1 MPSQRKD
8 RDWVT
13 IEIVREE
20 ESTKDMP
27 INTPDVTKDTRPSAL
42 SPFRHSIFRNVWIAN
57 LGSQFGGLIQAV
69 GASWLMLS
77 IAAAPEMV
85 TLVQASTTLPVV
97 MFALVAGALADSF
110 DRRNIM
116 IAAQVFMLL
125 VSMSLAACAWLGLIT
140 PWLLLLFT
148 FLIGCGAAFN
158 GPAWQASVAEM
169 VPREDLPTAVA
180 LNSMGFN
187 MARSVG
193 PAVGGFI
200 VAAAGAAAAFA
211 VNTVTY
217 FGIILV
223 LARWR
228 RQPEQRLLP
237 REALGTAVLA
247 GLRYVSM
254 SPNIKFTLLRS
265 FVFGAGASAL
275 VSLMPLVA
283 KELVGGGSVT
293 YGLLLGG
300 FGAGA
305 VGGALIA
312 HRLRLSLSNEW
323 IVRLAMILFAIAVA
337 VTAVSHWLALTLL
350 AQLLSGA
357 GWVLALAT
365 FNVTVQT
372 SAPRWVVGRA
382 LSLYQMVTFGGMAG
396 GSWAW
401 GIVTG
406 EIGLSEALL
415 VSVLVLLVCV
425 TLGWRFMLPQTEDLK
440 LTLLKRWKEPEVALP
455 IEHRSGP
462 VVVTIEYRIDESQV
476 LEFLTAMGDR
486 KRIRRRDGAR
496 HWSLLR
502 DLSEPD
508 LWIERYDSPTWLD
521 YVRQNQRMTEDDAA
535 VSDRIRSLHR
545 GPDKPR
551 VRRMIERQTS
561 SPPAGTAP
569 RVKDLAEPLTD
580 PSRQS

>member
-1 MPSQRKD
+1 M
-8 RDWVT
+8 T
-13 IEIVREE
+13 GTTNE
-20 ESTKDMP
+20 
-27 INTPDVTKDTRPSAL
+27 NPDVATGARFSAL
-42 SPFRHSIFRNVWIAN
+42 SPFRHAVFRNVWIAN

-77 IAAAPEMV
+77 IAADPEMV
-85 TLVQASTTLPVV
+85 TLVQASTTLPIV

-110 DRRNIM
+110 DRRGIM
-116 IAAQVFMLL
+116 MAAQAFMLV
-125 VSMSLAACAWLGLIT
+125 VSMALAACAWLGLIT

-217 FGIILV
+217 FGIIIV

-228 RQPEQRLLP
+228 PPPEQRLLP
-237 REALGTAVLA
+237 RERLGMAVLA

-265 FVFGAGASAL
+265 FAFGAGASAL
-275 VSLMPLVA
+275 VALMPLVA
-283 KELVGGGSVT
+283 KDLVGGGSVT

-312 HRLRLSLSNEW
+312 HRLRMSFSNEA
-323 IVRLAMILFAIAVA
+323 IVRLAMLAFAAAIA
-337 VTAVSHWLALTLL
+337 VTAVSSWLALTLA

-382 LSLYQMVTFGGMAG
+382 LSLYQMATFAGMAG
-396 GSWAW
+396 GSWLW
-401 GIVTG
+401 GVVTG
-406 EIGLSEALL
+406 EIGLSETLL
-415 VSVLVLLVCV
+415 ISVLVLLGCMA
-425 TLGWRFMLPQTEDLK
+425 LGLGFALPQTEDLK
-440 LTLLKRWKEPEVALP
+440 LNLLKRWKEPETALP
-455 IEHRSGP
+455 IEQRSGP
-462 VVVTIEYRIDESQV
+462 VVVTIEYRIDESDV
-476 LEFLTAMGDR
+476 LEFLTAMSDR

-496 HWSLLR
+496 NWSLLR
-502 DLSEPD
+502 DLAETD
-508 LWIERYDSPTWLD
+508 LWIERYQSPTWLE

-535 VSDRIRSLHR
+535 VWDRIRSLHR
-545 GPDKPR
+545 GTDKPR

-561 SPPAGTAP
+561 SPPSGPAP
-569 RVKDLAEPLTD
+569 RAKDLAEPLTD
-580 PSRQS
+580 PSRQA

>member
-1 MPSQRKD
+1 VTGTTNQN
-8 RDWVT
+8 RDGT
-13 IEIVREE
+13 ADARF
-20 ESTKDMP
+20 
-27 INTPDVTKDTRPSAL
+27 SAL
-42 SPFRHSIFRNVWIAN
+42 SPFSHAICRNVWIAN

-69 GASWLMLS
+69 GASWMMLS

-85 TLVQASTTLPVV
+85 TLVQASTTLPIV
-97 MFALVAGALADSF
+97 MFALVAGALADGF
-110 DRRNIM
+110 DRRSIM
-116 IAAQVFMLL
+116 IAAQAFMLV
-125 VSMSLAACAWLGLIT
+125 VSMALAVCAWFGLIT

-169 VPREDLPTAVA
+169 VPREDLPSAVA

-187 MARSVG
+187 IARSVG

-200 VAAAGAAAAFA
+200 VAVAGAAAAFA

-217 FGIILV
+217 FGIIIV

-228 RQPEQRLLP
+228 RPPEQRLLP
-237 REALGTAVLA
+237 RERLDMAILA
-247 GLRYVSM
+247 GVRYVAM

-265 FVFGAGASAL
+265 LVFGAGASAVVAL
-275 VSLMPLVA
+275 LPLVA
-283 KELVGGGSVT
+283 KDLVGGGSVT

-312 HRLRLSLSNEW
+312 HRLRLSLSNEA
-323 IVRLAMILFAIAVA
+323 IVRLAMLGFALAVL
-337 VTAVSHWLALTLL
+337 VTALSSWLALTFA
-350 AQLLSGA
+350 AQFLSGA

-382 LSLYQMVTFGGMAG
+382 LSLYQMATFAGMAG
-396 GSWAW
+396 GSWLW
-401 GIVTG
+401 GVITG
-406 EIGLSEALL
+406 EVGLSSSLL
-415 VSVLVLLVCV
+415 TSVPVLLGCLA
-425 TLGWRFMLPQTEDLK
+425 LGFRFVLPQTEDLK
-440 LTLLKRWKEPEVALP
+440 LNPLKRWQEPEIVLP
-455 IEHRSGP
+455 IEQRSGP
-462 VVVTIEYRIDESQV
+462 IVVTIEYRIQEEDA
-476 LEFLTAMGDR
+476 LDFLTAMSDR

-496 HWSLLR
+496 NWSLLR
-502 DLSEPD
+502 DLAEPD
-508 LWIERYDSPTWLD
+508 LWIERYESPTWLD
-521 YVRQNQRMTEDDAA
+521 YVRQNQRITEDDAA
-535 VSDRIRSLHR
+535 VWDRIRNLHR

-561 SPPAGTAP
+561 SPPTTPAP
-569 RVKDLAEPLTD
+569 RVKDLSEPLTD
-580 PSRQS
+580 PSRQA

>member
-1 MPSQRKD
+1 MTGTANQ
-8 RDWVT
+8 
-13 IEIVREE
+13 
-20 ESTKDMP
+20 
-27 INTPDVTKDTRPSAL
+27 NPDVTTDARFSAL
-42 SPFRHSIFRNVWIAN
+42 SPFRHAVFRNVWIAN

-69 GASWLMLS
+69 GASWMMLS

-85 TLVQASTTLPVV
+85 TLVQASTTLPIV

-110 DRRNIM
+110 DRRGIM
-116 IAAQVFMLL
+116 IAAQVFMLV
-125 VSMSLAACAWLGLIT
+125 VSMALAVCAWFGLIT

-169 VPREDLPTAVA
+169 VPREDLPSAVA

-187 MARSVG
+187 IARSVG

-217 FGIILV
+217 FGIIIV

-228 RQPEQRLLP
+228 PPTEHRLLP
-237 REALGTAVLA
+237 RERLGMAVLA

-265 FVFGAGASAL
+265 FAFGAGASAL
-275 VSLMPLVA
+275 VALMPLVA
-283 KELVGGGSVT
+283 KDLVGGGSVA

-305 VGGALIA
+305 VGGALVA
-312 HRLRLSLSNEW
+312 HRLRMSFSNEA
-323 IVRLAMILFAIAVA
+323 IVRLAMLVFAAAVSI
-337 VTAVSHWLALTLL
+337 TAVSSWLALTLA

-382 LSLYQMVTFGGMAG
+382 LSLYQMATFGGMAG
-396 GSWAW
+396 GSWLW
-401 GIVTG
+401 GVLTG

-415 VSVLVLLVCV
+415 ISVLVLLGCIA
-425 TLGWRFMLPQTEDLK
+425 LGIVFVLPQTEDLK
-440 LTLLKRWKEPEVALP
+440 LNLLKRWKEPETALP
-455 IEHRSGP
+455 IEQRSGP
-462 VVVTIEYRIDESQV
+462 VVVTIEYRIDENDV
-476 LEFLTAMGDR
+476 LDFLTAMSDR

-496 HWSLLR
+496 NWSLLR
-502 DLSEPD
+502 DLAEPD
-508 LWIERYDSPTWLD
+508 LWIERYQSPTWLE
-521 YVRQNQRMTEDDAA
+521 YVRQNQRITEADAA
-535 VSDRIRSLHR
+535 VWDRIRNLHR
-545 GPDKPR
+545 GMDKPR

-561 SPPAGTAP
+561 SPPAGPAP

-580 PSRQS
+580 PSRQA

>member
-1 MPSQRKD
+1 VTGTTNQN
-8 RDWVT
+8 RDGT
-13 IEIVREE
+13 ADARF
-20 ESTKDMP
+20 
-27 INTPDVTKDTRPSAL
+27 SAL
-42 SPFRHSIFRNVWIAN
+42 SPFSHTIFRNVWIAN

-69 GASWLMLS
+69 GASWMMLS

-85 TLVQASTTLPVV
+85 TLVQASTTLPIV
-97 MFALVAGALADSF
+97 MFALVAGALADGF
-110 DRRNIM
+110 DRRSIM
-116 IAAQVFMLL
+116 IAAQAFMLV
-125 VSMSLAACAWLGLIT
+125 VSMALAVCAWLGLIT

-169 VPREDLPTAVA
+169 VPREDLPSAVA

-187 MARSVG
+187 IARSVG

-200 VAAAGAAAAFA
+200 VAVAGAAAAFA

-217 FGIILV
+217 FGIIIV

-228 RQPEQRLLP
+228 RPPEQRLLP
-237 REALGTAVLA
+237 RERLDMAILA
-247 GLRYVSM
+247 GVRYVAM

-265 FVFGAGASAL
+265 LVFGAGASAVVAL
-275 VSLMPLVA
+275 LPLVA
-283 KELVGGGSVT
+283 KDLVGGGSVT

-312 HRLRLSLSNEW
+312 HRLRLSLSNEA
-323 IVRLAMILFAIAVA
+323 IVRLAMLGFALAVL
-337 VTAVSHWLALTLL
+337 VTALSSWLALTFA
-350 AQLLSGA
+350 AQFLSGA

-382 LSLYQMVTFGGMAG
+382 LSLYQMATFAGMAG
-396 GSWAW
+396 GSWLW
-401 GIVTG
+401 GVITG
-406 EIGLSEALL
+406 EVGLSSSLL
-415 VSVLVLLVCV
+415 TSVPVLLGCLA
-425 TLGWRFMLPQTEDLK
+425 LGFRFVLPQTEDLK
-440 LTLLKRWKEPEVALP
+440 LNPLKRWQEPEIALP
-455 IEHRSGP
+455 IEQRSGP
-462 VVVTIEYRIDESQV
+462 VVVTIEYRIQEEDA
-476 LEFLTAMGDR
+476 LDFLTAMSDR

-496 HWSLLR
+496 NWSLLR
-502 DLSEPD
+502 DLAEPD
-508 LWIERYDSPTWLD
+508 LWIERYESPTWLD
-521 YVRQNQRMTEDDAA
+521 YVRQNQRITEDDAA
-535 VSDRIRSLHR
+535 VWDRIRNLHR

-561 SPPAGTAP
+561 SPPTTPAP
-569 RVKDLAEPLTD
+569 RVKDLSEPLTD
-580 PSRQS
+580 PSRQA

>member
-1 MPSQRKD
+1 MTENKVTGTKRHDPRMTEALQPSG
-8 RDWVT
+8 
-13 IEIVREE
+13 
-20 ESTKDMP
+20 
-27 INTPDVTKDTRPSAL
+27 L
-42 SPFRHSIFRNVWIAN
+42 SPFRHPVFRNVWVAN

-85 TLVQASTTLPVV
+85 TLVQASTTLPIV

-110 DRRNIM
+110 DRRGIM
-116 IAAQVFMLL
+116 IAAQAFMLV
-125 VSMSLAACAWLGLIT
+125 VSMTLAACAWLGLIT

-187 MARSVG
+187 IARSVG
-193 PAVGGFI
+193 PAVGGMI

-217 FGIILV
+217 FGIIIV

-228 RQPEQRLLP
+228 PPSEPRLLP
-237 REALGTAVLA
+237 RERLGTAVMA

-254 SPNIKFTLLRS
+254 SPNIKFTLVRS

-283 KELVGGGSVT
+283 KELVGGSSVT

-305 VGGALIA
+305 VGGALVA
-312 HRLRLSLSNEW
+312 HRLRLSFSNET
-323 IVRLAMILFAIAVA
+323 IVRLAMLLFAAAVA
-337 VTAVSHWLALTLL
+337 VTALSGWLALTLL

-382 LSLYQMVTFGGMAG
+382 LSLYQMGAFGGMAG
-396 GSWAW
+396 GSWVW

-406 EIGLSEALL
+406 KIGLAEALL
-415 VSVLVLLVCV
+415 VSVLVLLVCLA
-425 TLGWRFMLPQTEDLK
+425 LGFRFVLPQTEDLK
-440 LTLLKRWKEPEVALP
+440 LNLLQRWKEPEIVLP
-455 IEHRSGP
+455 IEQRSGP
-462 VVVTIEYRIDESQV
+462 VVVTIEYRIDENDV
-476 LEFLTAMGDR
+476 LDFLTAMSDR

-535 VSDRIRSLHR
+535 VWDRISSLHR
-545 GPDKPR
+545 GPEKPR

-569 RVKDLAEPLTD
+569 RGKDLAEPLTD
-580 PSRQS
+580 PSQQA

>member
-1 MPSQRKD
+1 MTGTANQ
-8 RDWVT
+8 
-13 IEIVREE
+13 
-20 ESTKDMP
+20 
-27 INTPDVTKDTRPSAL
+27 NPDVTTDARFSAL
-42 SPFRHSIFRNVWIAN
+42 SPFRHAVFRNVWIAN

-69 GASWLMLS
+69 GASWMMLS

-85 TLVQASTTLPVV
+85 TLVQASTTLPIV
-97 MFALVAGALADSF
+97 MFALMAGALADSF
-110 DRRNIM
+110 DRRGIM
-116 IAAQVFMLL
+116 IAAQVFMLA
-125 VSMSLAACAWLGLIT
+125 VSMALAVCAWFGLIT

-169 VPREDLPTAVA
+169 VPREDLPSAVA

-187 MARSVG
+187 IARSVG

-217 FGIILV
+217 FGIIIV
-223 LARWR
+223 LTRWR
-228 RQPEQRLLP
+228 PPTEQRLLP
-237 REALGTAVLA
+237 RERLGMAVLA

-265 FVFGAGASAL
+265 FAFGAGASAL
-275 VSLMPLVA
+275 VALMPLVA
-283 KELVGGGSVT
+283 KDLVGGGSVA

-305 VGGALIA
+305 VGGALVA
-312 HRLRLSLSNEW
+312 HGLRMSFSNET
-323 IVRLAMILFAIAVA
+323 IVRLAMLMFAAAVSI
-337 VTAVSHWLALTLL
+337 TAVSSWLALTLA
-350 AQLLSGA
+350 AQFLSGA

-382 LSLYQMVTFGGMAG
+382 LSLYQMATFGGMAG
-396 GSWAW
+396 GSWLW
-401 GIVTG
+401 GVLTG
-406 EIGLSEALL
+406 EIGLAEALL
-415 VSVLVLLVCV
+415 ISVLVLLGCIA
-425 TLGWRFMLPQTEDLK
+425 LGIVFVLPQTEDLK
-440 LTLLKRWKEPEVALP
+440 LNLLKRWKEPETALP
-455 IEHRSGP
+455 IEQRSGP
-462 VVVTIEYRIDESQV
+462 VVVTIEYRIDENDV
-476 LEFLTAMGDR
+476 LEFLTAMSDR

-496 HWSLLR
+496 NWSLLR
-502 DLSEPD
+502 DLAEPD
-508 LWIERYDSPTWLD
+508 LWIERYQSPTWLE
-521 YVRQNQRMTEDDAA
+521 YVRQNQRITEADAA
-535 VSDRIRSLHR
+535 VWDRIRNLHR
-545 GPDKPR
+545 GMDKPR

-561 SPPAGTAP
+561 SPPAGPAP

-580 PSRQS
+580 PSRQA

>member
-1 MPSQRKD
+1 VTGTTNQN
-8 RDWVT
+8 RDGT
-13 IEIVREE
+13 ADARF
-20 ESTKDMP
+20 
-27 INTPDVTKDTRPSAL
+27 SAL
-42 SPFRHSIFRNVWIAN
+42 SPFSHAIFRNVWIAN

-69 GASWLMLS
+69 GASWMMLS

-85 TLVQASTTLPVV
+85 TLVQASTTLPIV
-97 MFALVAGALADSF
+97 MFALVAGALADGF
-110 DRRNIM
+110 DRRSIM
-116 IAAQVFMLL
+116 IAAQAFMLV
-125 VSMSLAACAWLGLIT
+125 VSMALAVCAWFGLIT

-169 VPREDLPTAVA
+169 VPREDLPSAVA

-187 MARSVG
+187 IARSVG

-200 VAAAGAAAAFA
+200 VAVAGAAAAFA

-217 FGIILV
+217 FGIIIV

-228 RQPEQRLLP
+228 RPPEQRLLP
-237 REALGTAVLA
+237 RERLDMAILA
-247 GLRYVSM
+247 GVRYVAM

-265 FVFGAGASAL
+265 LVFGAGASAVVAL
-275 VSLMPLVA
+275 LPLVA
-283 KELVGGGSVT
+283 KDLVGGGSVT

-312 HRLRLSLSNEW
+312 HRLRLSLSNEA
-323 IVRLAMILFAIAVA
+323 IVRLAMLGFALAVL
-337 VTAVSHWLALTLL
+337 VTALSSWLALTFA
-350 AQLLSGA
+350 AQFLSGA

-382 LSLYQMVTFGGMAG
+382 LSLYQMATFAGMAG
-396 GSWAW
+396 GSWLW
-401 GIVTG
+401 GVITG
-406 EIGLSEALL
+406 EVGLSSSLL
-415 VSVLVLLVCV
+415 TSVPVLLGCLA
-425 TLGWRFMLPQTEDLK
+425 LGFRFVLPQTEDLK
-440 LTLLKRWKEPEVALP
+440 LNPLKRWQEPEIVLP
-455 IEHRSGP
+455 IEQRSGP
-462 VVVTIEYRIDESQV
+462 IVVTIEYRIQEEDA
-476 LEFLTAMGDR
+476 LDFLTAMSDR

-496 HWSLLR
+496 NWSLLR
-502 DLSEPD
+502 DLAEPD
-508 LWIERYDSPTWLD
+508 LWIERYESPTWLD
-521 YVRQNQRMTEDDAA
+521 YVRQNQRITEDDAA
-535 VSDRIRSLHR
+535 VWDRIRNLHR

-561 SPPAGTAP
+561 SPPTTPAP
-569 RVKDLAEPLTD
+569 RVKDLSEPLTD
-580 PSRQS
+580 PSRQA

>member
-1 MPSQRKD
+1 
-8 RDWVT
+8 
-13 IEIVREE
+13 
-20 ESTKDMP
+20 
-27 INTPDVTKDTRPSAL
+27 L
-42 SPFRHSIFRNVWIAN
+42 SPFGHRIFRNVWIAN

-69 GASWLMLS
+69 GASWMMLS
-77 IAAAPEMV
+77 IAGSPEMV
-85 TLVQASTTLPVV
+85 ALVQASTTLPIVI
-97 MFALVAGALADSF
+97 FALVAGALADSF
-110 DRRNIM
+110 DRRGIM
-116 IAAQVFMLL
+116 IAAQVFMLV
-125 VSMSLAACAWLGLIT
+125 VSMMLAACAWLGLIT

-169 VPREDLPTAVA
+169 VPRKDLPTAVA

-193 PAVGGFI
+193 PAVGGLI

-217 FGIILV
+217 FGIIIV

-228 RQPEQRLLP
+228 RPPEPRLLP
-237 REALGTAVLA
+237 RERLGMAVLA
-247 GLRYVSM
+247 GVRYVSM

-265 FVFGAGASAL
+265 FAFGAGASAL
-275 VSLMPLVA
+275 VALLPLVA
-283 KELVGGGSVT
+283 KDSVGGGSVT

-305 VGGALIA
+305 VGGALVA
-312 HRLRLSLSNEW
+312 HRLRLALSSEA
-323 IVRLAMILFAIAVA
+323 IVRLAMLIFAVA
-337 VTAVSHWLALTLL
+337 VSITAISSWLALTLVV
-350 AQLLSGA
+350 QLLSGA

-382 LSLYQMVTFGGMAG
+382 LSLYQMATFAGMAG
-396 GSWAW
+396 GSWLW
-401 GIVTG
+401 GVVTG
-406 EIGLSEALL
+406 EIGLAGTLL
-415 VSVLVLLVCV
+415 VSVLVLLGCAA
-425 TLGWRFMLPQTEDLK
+425 LGFRFALPQTEDLK
-440 LTLLKRWKEPEVALP
+440 LNLWQRWKEPEISLP
-455 IEHRSGP
+455 IEQRSGP
-462 VVVTIEYRIDESQV
+462 VVITIEYRIEEDDV
-476 LEFLTAMGDR
+476 LEFLTAMSDR

-508 LWIERYDSPTWLD
+508 LWIERYESPTWLD

-535 VSDRIRSLHR
+535 VGERIRQLHR

-561 SPPAGTAP
+561 SPPAPPSP

-580 PSRQS
+580 PSRQA